1 VARGAIDHLHDQIYI
16 LECAIEDVE
25 KDLAD
30 DDSIDTVRRALAW
43 LLEAARPLRSTRL
56 TD

>member
-1 VARGAIDHLHDQIYI
+1 MARDAIDHLHDQIYL

-30 DDSIDTVRRALAW
+30 DDSPASVKRALDD
-43 LLEAARPLRSTRL
+43 LMEAARPLLRARL
-56 TD
+56 TG